1 MPSPSKWATST
12 SVSFMPFGSFKIL
25 CKNRLQLCNVLVGN
39 VFLVTL
45 ASFLMTSFDLIVNP
59 IFPLTI
65 LIAEHFFRACILIV
79 HIDVPKVLYQL
90 VVYGSPWHMIVHESG
105 QCGDIRKKQR
115 SLSCFNTFQPKSEP
129 NSKTTK
135 YFVAFLLASLLTK
148 YKGLKSVSESSS
160 FL

>member
-1 MPSPSKWATST
+1 M
-12 SVSFMPFGSFKIL
+12 V
-25 CKNRLQLCNVLVGN
+25 
-39 VFLVTL
+39 
-45 ASFLMTSFDLIVNP
+45 
-59 IFPLTI
+59 
-65 LIAEHFFRACILIV
+65 
-79 HIDVPKVLYQL
+79 
-90 VVYGSPWHMIVHESG
+90 VHESG

-160 FL
+160 FLIIICFWGTKKKKGKENPKTFLARKPK